1 MFATRFPLPASL
13 FPSTCMSLPR
23 WISRSIGDTRAK
35 ILDEIHRAPVGVSA
49 LAAKFELAPNTV
61 RTHLA
66 LLSRDGLIERAPR
79 SKRPS
84 ARGKPAYEYRVSTL
98 ASGYLS
104 SAYAPVVA
112 TLVEALRTRLTSG
125 DIIGVLHSA
134 GRRLAAPFR
143 SMEAERSRR
152 IADAAHAL
160 DALGAAA
167 VLVNEPTRY
176 RLTSE
181 CCPLAAIAGDHA
193 GGCDVL
199 AAFVSEIVGAPAR
212 RRCGHGA
219 NGPRCAFEIAR
230 AQAAPDASG
239 HTGE

>member
-1 MFATRFPLPASL
+1 V
-13 FPSTCMSLPR
+13 SLPR
-23 WISRSIGDTRAK
+23 WITRSIGDTRAR
-35 ILDEIHRAPVGVSA
+35 ILDEIHRAPLGVAA
-49 LAAKFELAPNTV
+49 LAAKLELAPNTV
-61 RTHLA
+61 RSHLT
-66 LLSRDGLIERAPR
+66 LLARDGLIERAPR
-79 SKRPS
+79 SKRPTR
-84 ARGKPAYEYRVSTL
+84 RGKPAFEYRVSTL

-104 SAYAPVVA
+104 SAYAPAVA

-125 DIIGVLHSA
+125 DTIGVLHSA

-143 SMEAERSRR
+143 SIETELSRR
-152 IADAAHAL
+152 IADAAAAL
-160 DALGAAA
+160 DVLGAAA
-167 VLVNEPTRY
+167 LLVNEPARY

-199 AAFVSEIVGAPAR
+199 AAFVSEIVGVPTR
-212 RRCGHGA
+212 RRCGHGP